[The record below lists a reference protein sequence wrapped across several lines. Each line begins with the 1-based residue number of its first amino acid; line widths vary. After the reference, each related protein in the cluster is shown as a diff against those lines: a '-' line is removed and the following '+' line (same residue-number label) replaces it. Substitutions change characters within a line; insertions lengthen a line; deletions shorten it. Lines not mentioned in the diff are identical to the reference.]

1 MPRQQRVN
9 HDISIG
15 KIGPAAN
22 WTGET
27 RIGAPVV
34 LGRRE
39 NVLFAASPQA
49 RKLGSAELVLASEP
63 LDRP

>member
-15 KIGPAAN
+15 KIGPAAS

-27 RIGAPVV
+27 RIGAPVM
-34 LGRRE
+34 LGRPRE
-39 NVLFAASPQA
+39 CTFCRKPASAQ
-49 RKLGSAELVLASEP
+49 LGSAELILAPEP

>member
-1 MPRQQRVN
+1 MN

-15 KIGPAAN
+15 KTGPATN

-27 RIGAPVV
+27 RIGAPVM

-39 NVLFAASPQA
+39 NVLFAVSPQA
-49 RKLGSAELVLASEP
+49 RKLGSAELFLAP
-63 LDRP
+63 RLLDRP